1 MHPTLVVQTLSK
13 PCDLP
18 RQVSPDVWVAGV
30 DCDVASPSSVQR
42 LAEAATAQLGAIDVW
57 INNAG
62 YSGSFQARARGV
74 WLAPLGPCPA

>member
-1 MHPTLVVQTLSK
+1 MPK
-13 PCDLP
+13 PCYAP

-42 LAEAATAQLGAIDVW
+42 LAEAAAAQLGAIDVW

-74 WLAPLGPCPA
+74 CRASHGPSPARFGHALRY